1 MERDDARLSDGAA
14 LVQLIIRHISIR
26 HISGSRATEVEV
38 IPLGAHRELIIGRAA
53 SAAVRFDPRSDR
65 HVGRYHAR
73 IIWSDDDKPMRFVL
87 TDLRSRNGTFVNGL
101 RVKERV
107 ALSPG
112 DVVRLGASGPELEV
126 WWETAAVLNA
136 WQRD

>member
-1 MERDDARLSDGAA
+1 MARDFSDGAA

-38 IPLGAHRELIIGRAA
+38 IPLGPHRELIIGRAA
-53 SAAVRFDPRSDR
+53 SAAVRFDPRADR

-73 IIWSDDDKPMRFVL
+73 IVWSGEGSTRFVL
-87 TDLRSRNGTFVNGL
+87 TDLRSRNGTFVNGV
-101 RVKERV
+101 RVEEPI
-107 ALSPG
+107 ALNPG

-126 WWETAAVLNA
+126 WWETAAVLGA
-136 WQRD
+136 WQRA